1 MGIGSWFGLNKNE
14 FVIGGVK
21 TKLPETDDQ
30 TMDLAAQL
38 ARQLGSKLPTEQDVY
53 CFVIEFYDRASAFN
67 HSARGVLGN
76 LPFRLFEMEY
86 EGRRSENSYVGRKNP
101 GVTYLLEDVAPSFRK
116 AIAHLGTGPE
126 QVIVAIV
133 YLVFCT
139 AHAEMIKNLR
149 VKYAVHYHN
158 NCISSGSF
166 NNAEKWGEV
175 IDSLE

>member
-53 CFVIEFYDRASAFN
+53 WFVIEFYDRASAFN

-76 LPFRLFEMEY
+76 LPISIPPIRAINTTENNRNVMIYTYIIEY
-86 EGRRSENSYVGRKNP
+86 PVTETQKKYMSKQYRS
-101 GVTYLLEDVAPSFRK
+101 LL
-116 AIAHLGTGPE
+116 IIT
-126 QVIVAIV
+126 
-133 YLVFCT
+133 
-139 AHAEMIKNLR
+139 
-149 VKYAVHYHN
+149 
-158 NCISSGSF
+158 
-166 NNAEKWGEV
+166 
-175 IDSLE
+175 

>member
-53 CFVIEFYDRASAFN
+53 WFVIEFYDRASAFN

-86 EGRRSENSYVGRKNP
+86 EGRRSENSYVGRKNLASH
-101 GVTYLLEDVAPSFRK
+101 TFLK
-116 AIAHLGTGPE
+116 
-126 QVIVAIV
+126 
-133 YLVFCT
+133 
-139 AHAEMIKNLR
+139 M
-149 VKYAVHYHN
+149 
-158 NCISSGSF
+158 
-166 NNAEKWGEV
+166 
-175 IDSLE
+175 